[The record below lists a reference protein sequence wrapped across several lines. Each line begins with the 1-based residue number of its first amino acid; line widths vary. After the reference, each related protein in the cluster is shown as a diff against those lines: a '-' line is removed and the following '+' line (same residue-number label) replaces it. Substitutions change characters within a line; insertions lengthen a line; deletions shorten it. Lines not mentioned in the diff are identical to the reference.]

1 MKKLAM
7 FFLGLALVAGCQAQ
21 PKTLVLFGDSYTTFE
36 GCIPE
41 GYACWYTADR
51 MGNDVK
57 ELDSTWWRILAA
69 EKGYELLLNSSY
81 SGSTIGNLGY
91 GGEDY
96 SDRSFVTR
104 MKTDIVTEDGKPGR
118 CGQIP
123 DLLLIFGG
131 TNDSW
136 CGEPA
141 GELLPKERLG
151 EADLYQGLPATCV
164 MLDYLTKRL
173 PKTRIVM
180 IINSELKPEYTEGL
194 ARASEMYGVECVQL
208 KDIHKQM
215 GHPSKAGMRAIAEQV
230 AARL

>member
-1 MKKLAM
+1 MTVL
-7 FFLGLALVAGCQAQ
+7 LLVAGCKAQ
-21 PKTLVLFGDSYTTFE
+21 PTKVVLFGDSYTTFE
-36 GCIPE
+36 GWIPE

-51 MGNDVK
+51 FGNDVK
-57 ELDSTWWRILAA
+57 DLDSTWWRILCA

-91 GGEDY
+91 RGEDY

-104 MKTDIVTEDGKPGR
+104 MKTDIVTEDGKPGL

-141 GELLPKERLG
+141 GEVLPRERLA
-151 EADLYQGLPATCV
+151 EADLYQGLPATSV
-164 MLDYLTKRL
+164 MLAYLTEHL

-194 ARASEMYGVECVQL
+194 ARASELYGVEYIQL
-208 KDIHKQM
+208 VDIDKQM
-215 GHPSKAGMRAIAEQV
+215 GHPSKAGMRAIADQLE
-230 AARL
+230 AIL

>member
-1 MKKLAM
+1 MILM
-7 FFLGLALVAGCQAQ
+7 VLGLVVGCKAQ
-21 PKTLVLFGDSYTTFE
+21 PTRVVLFGDSYTTFE
-36 GCIPE
+36 GWIPE

-51 MGNDVK
+51 AGNDVK
-57 ELDSTWWRILAA
+57 DLDSTWWRILCA

-104 MKTDIVTEDGKPGR
+104 MKTDIVTEDGQPGA
-118 CGQIP
+118 CGQLP

-141 GELLPKERLG
+141 GEVLPKERLG

-164 MLDYLTKRL
+164 MLDYLTTHL
-173 PKTRIVM
+173 PKTRILM
-180 IINSELKPEYTEGL
+180 IINSQLKPEYTEGL
-194 ARASEMYGVECVQL
+194 ARASEMYGVEWIL
-208 KDIHKQM
+208 LHDIDKQM
-215 GHPSKAGMRAIAEQV
+215 GHPSMAGMRAIAAQLSE
-230 AARL
+230 RL